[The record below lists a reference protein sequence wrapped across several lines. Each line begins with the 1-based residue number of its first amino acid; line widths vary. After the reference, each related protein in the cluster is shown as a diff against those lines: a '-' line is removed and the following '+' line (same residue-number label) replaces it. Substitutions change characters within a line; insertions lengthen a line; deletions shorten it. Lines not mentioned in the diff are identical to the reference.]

1 MLKGFKQNRQS
12 GKPSGTRSTK
22 GPLADKKKGGSQK
35 PPDRRRQPNATG
47 KTLSWL
53 FSQASAL
60 PPSQSH
66 HADNN
71 DRIFEISDDSE
82 SVHNLEAASGELRND
97 LPLSDPISEFPTSH
111 EISKVGNGRATKNS
125 FAEGK
130 QVPTVARTIEI
141 TSVFSGWVIKTG
153 AMLSMY

>member
-1 MLKGFKQNRQS
+1 MEPGQPKDHWLIR
-12 GKPSGTRSTK
+12 
-22 GPLADKKKGGSQK
+22 KKEGHRNHQTEEGSQMR
-35 PPDRRRQPNATG
+35 PG